1 MINKITF
8 SVVFLF
14 IISGCSWFDTGEK
27 EEEINTDVDSKYD
40 LAVTSQKN
48 KMYED
53 AIEAYREVQALAP
66 FSPKAIQSQLNIAYL
81 LYKERK
87 YDDSIIEI
95 DRFMNLNPTSR
106 HMAYLHYLRGL
117 VNFSRGKSF
126 LNKVLPHVQDDK
138 DPENL
143 HNAFKDFEIVI
154 TKYKNTKYANDSL
167 RRMRYL
173 RNTLSSYELHVANFY
188 FKRKAYVAVINR
200 CQYTIENYPESPK
213 NADALIF
220 LRESYKKLNML
231 NSYRE
236 VKKIIALNYPDYESP
251 YFEKLKE
258 EELKEDLI
266 ALSKAADD
274 ITMWFGLNIAEQPDD
289 DFSKDYVNEY
299 FDNSESI
306 TMPLK
311 KKSESYE
318 VTKIYKEGKEPK
330 NDDDEK
336 KKSWW
341 WFSDEKIEVKDF
353 TKNNKDK
360 GLINKDEIS
369 NVSIKKELETNKTNE
384 TENVETLENDDESI
398 VIELLNE

>member
-8 SVVFLF
+8 SIVLLF
-14 IISGCSWFDTGEK
+14 IISGCSWFDTGT
-27 EEEINTDVDSKYD
+27 EEEKISTDVDSKYD

-117 VNFSRGKSF
+117 VNFSRGKNF

-143 HNAFKDFEIVI
+143 HNAFKDFETVI
-154 TKYKNTKYANDSL
+154 TKYKNSKYASDSL

-236 VKKIIALNYPDYESP
+236 IEKVIALNYPDYESP

-266 ALSKAADD
+266 GLSKAADD
-274 ITMWFGLNIAEQPDD
+274 ITMWFGLDIAEQPGD
-289 DFSKDYVNEY
+289 DFSEDYIHEY
-299 FDNSESI
+299 FDNSETI

-318 VTKIYKEGKEPK
+318 VTKIYREGKKPK
-330 NDDDEK
+330 KDDEK
-336 KKSWW
+336 GKKSWW

-353 TKNNKDK
+353 VKGDKNKD
-360 GLINKDEIS
+360 LINKEEVS
-369 NVSIKKELETNKTNE
+369 NITIEKKIENKE
-384 TENVETLENDDESI
+384 TENIEKLENDDESI